1 MPAVTLEKC
10 CVRYGVGRIP
20 TDEETEEPD
29 PGGRTLNAGLVESVA
44 ELAHFAAKG
53 RKDE

>member
-1 MPAVTLEKC
+1 MPAVTLGKC
-10 CVRYGVGRIP
+10 CVDYVAGRIL
-20 TDEETEEPD
+20 TDEEAEEPD

-44 ELAHFAAKG
+44 ELAHFAAEG